1 MQQMRK
7 VTGKRNVEIV
17 CVPAGISEQW
27 KLAVTSEKK
36 KYRSPDLSFVELL
49 LFIANR
55 YGGQT
60 QAGTVQFLLTAILPG
75 GVLLLIGKIT
85 RQEVGYGDGILLLVC
100 GLCLG
105 GKETIFLFVSGLF
118 LMFPISLVLLLS
130 GHTDRRAELPFAP
143 FLLASYLFWLMQ
155 I

>member
-1 MQQMRK
+1 METGSDIRK
-7 VTGKRNVEIV
+7 KEISV
-17 CVPAGISEQW
+17 IS
-27 KLAVTSEKK
+27 
-36 KYRSPDLSFVELL
+36 SFICGSAALL
-49 LFIANR
+49 LRIAMGLLR
-55 YGGQT
+55 P
-60 QAGTVQFLLTAILPG
+60 QADAVQFLLTAILPG

>member
-1 MQQMRK
+1 M
-7 VTGKRNVEIV
+7 
-17 CVPAGISEQW
+17 W
-27 KLAVTSEKK
+27 KLYVCLLGYLSVETGSDIRKKEISVT
-36 KYRSPDLSFVELL
+36 RSVLCGVIAFLL
-49 LFIANR
+49 RTGMGMPGL
-55 YGGQT
+55 
-60 QAGTVQFLLTAILPG
+60 QADTVQFLLTAILPG

>member
-1 MQQMRK
+1 M
-7 VTGKRNVEIV
+7 
-17 CVPAGISEQW
+17 W
-27 KLAVTSEKK
+27 KLYVCLLGYLSVETGSDIRKKEISVT
-36 KYRSPDLSFVELL
+36 RSVLCGVIAFLL
-49 LFIANR
+49 RTGMGMPGL
-55 YGGQT
+55 

-75 GVLLLIGKIT
+75 GILLLIGKIT

>member
-1 MQQMRK
+1 MWKIYVWLLGYLSVETGSDIRK
-7 VTGKRNVEIV
+7 KEISV
-17 CVPAGISEQW
+17 IRSVICGS
-27 KLAVTSEKK
+27 AV
-36 KYRSPDLSFVELL
+36 LL
-49 LFIANR
+49 LQIVMGLLR
-55 YGGQT
+55 L
-60 QAGTVQFLLTAILPG
+60 QADAVQFLLTAILPG
-75 GVLLLIGKIT
+75 CVLLLIGKIT
-85 RQEVGYGDGILLLVC
+85 RQEIGYGDGILLLVC

>member
-1 MQQMRK
+1 M
-7 VTGKRNVEIV
+7 
-17 CVPAGISEQW
+17 W
-27 KLAVTSEKK
+27 KLYVCLLGYLSVETGSDIRKKEISVT
-36 KYRSPDLSFVELL
+36 RSVLCGVIAFLL
-49 LFIANR
+49 RTGMEMSGL
-55 YGGQT
+55 

-85 RQEVGYGDGILLLVC
+85 RQEIGYGDGILLLVC

>member
-1 MQQMRK
+1 M
-7 VTGKRNVEIV
+7 
-17 CVPAGISEQW
+17 W
-27 KLAVTSEKK
+27 KLYVCLLGYLSVETGSDIRKKEISVT
-36 KYRSPDLSFVELL
+36 RSVLCGVIAFLL
-49 LFIANR
+49 RTGMGML
-55 YGGQT
+55 GL

>member
-1 MQQMRK
+1 M
-7 VTGKRNVEIV
+7 
-17 CVPAGISEQW
+17 W
-27 KLAVTSEKK
+27 KLYVCLLGYLSVETGSDIRKKEISVT
-36 KYRSPDLSFVELL
+36 RSVLCGVIAILL
-49 LFIANR
+49 RTGMGMSGL
-55 YGGQT
+55 

-75 GVLLLIGKIT
+75 GVLLLIGQIT

>member
-1 MQQMRK
+1 M
-7 VTGKRNVEIV
+7 
-17 CVPAGISEQW
+17 W
-27 KLAVTSEKK
+27 KLYVCLLGYLSVETGSDIRKKEISVT
-36 KYRSPDLSFVELL
+36 RSVLCGVIAFLL
-49 LFIANR
+49 RTGMGMPGL
-55 YGGQT
+55 
-60 QAGTVQFLLTAILPG
+60 QAGTVQFFLTAILPG

>member
-1 MQQMRK
+1 M
-7 VTGKRNVEIV
+7 
-17 CVPAGISEQW
+17 W
-27 KLAVTSEKK
+27 KLYVCLLGYLSVETGSDIRKKEISVT
-36 KYRSPDLSFVELL
+36 RSVLCGVIAFLL
-49 LFIANR
+49 RTGMGMPGL
-55 YGGQT
+55 

>member
-1 MQQMRK
+1 M
-7 VTGKRNVEIV
+7 
-17 CVPAGISEQW
+17 W
-27 KLAVTSEKK
+27 KLYVCLLGYLSVETGSDIRKKEISVT
-36 KYRSPDLSFVELL
+36 RSVLCGVIAFLL
-49 LFIANR
+49 RTGMGMSGL
-55 YGGQT
+55 

-75 GVLLLIGKIT
+75 GVLLMIGKIT